1 MSLDFL
7 ELPKVNA
14 SMMEEN
20 WLLWNWSQ
28 FFAPD
33 SPESLAQ
40 AVKNVPELGMLEKEL
55 KTMSADIRTRQ
66 LAQERESD
74 RRIAELAMAGS
85 LAKAE
90 EKGREAGKA
99 EGREEGR
106 EEGDRNRL
114 RETVL
119 AMVDDGI
126 SRERICKICKITE
139 AELTTILASGAA
151 PKAS

>member
-1 MSLDFL
+1 
-7 ELPKVNA
+7 
-14 SMMEEN
+14 
-20 WLLWNWSQ
+20 
-28 FFAPD
+28 
-33 SPESLAQ
+33 
-40 AVKNVPELGMLEKEL
+40 
-55 KTMSADIRTRQ
+55 MSADIRTRQ

-90 EKGREAGKA
+90 EKGRE
-99 EGREEGR
+99 
-106 EEGDRNRL
+106 EGDRNRL

-139 AELTTILASGAA
+139 SELTTILASGTA
-151 PKAS
+151 PKGA